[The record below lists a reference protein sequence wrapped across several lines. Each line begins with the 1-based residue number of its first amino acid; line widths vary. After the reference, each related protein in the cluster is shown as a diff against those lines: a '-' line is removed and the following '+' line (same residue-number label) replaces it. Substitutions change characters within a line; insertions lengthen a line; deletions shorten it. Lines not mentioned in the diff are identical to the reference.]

1 MKKKTILIIGG
12 SGFFGKSI
20 LEYFSQ
26 HTYLKKKINKII
38 IINRRNI
45 NSDVFYNVKK
55 NYKFQK
61 INKNIL
67 KLKKIPTADFV
78 IYCALLKNFNDDHL
92 ALKHYMNLAKNYHKN
107 SRILYISS
115 GAVYGRQSK
124 NIKKVK
130 ESYAYYKKKKNYL
143 GKGYKKNYSSLKRK
157 NEKIF
162 KQLGD
167 YGIKISIA
175 RCFTFVGRFLPR
187 NSKYAVGNF
196 IDNILK
202 NKNIFIKSNYNVFRS
217 YMYVDD
223 LVRWLIK
230 IVENSTK
237 SCPTYNVGSENSV
250 NIHKFGRILAKKYN
264 LNCQETNIEKNKY
277 DIYVPSTLKI
287 KKELNLECS
296 YSSIAAVTKTIAL
309 LKNGKNQN

>member
-1 MKKKTILIIGG
+1 MLI
-12 SGFFGKSI
+12 
-20 LEYFSQ
+20 
-26 HTYLKKKINKII
+26 T
-38 IINRRNI
+38 
-45 NSDVFYNVKK
+45 
-55 NYKFQK
+55 
-61 INKNIL
+61 
-67 KLKKIPTADFV
+67 
-78 IYCALLKNFNDDHL
+78 
-92 ALKHYMNLAKNYHKN
+92 
-107 SRILYISS
+107 
-115 GAVYGRQSK
+115 
-124 NIKKVK
+124 
-130 ESYAYYKKKKNYL
+130 KKKKNYL

-237 SCPTYNVGSENSV
+237 SCPIYNVGSENSV